1 MALLT
6 LVSIIFVTLGSCSD
20 DSDSGSSGYAP
31 RNISGKTLVL
41 KKSSGSVYLSTDHL
55 NESGVLINN
64 VTVNYSKYAPS
75 YTYTKT
81 VMTRQTIICKPQK
94 KPIFPI
100 MAPPRML
107 NLFINVNL
115 HFITEVSGTY
125 TGVQTMVTETIA
137 ESKATLFLTK
147 YS

>member
-1 MALLT
+1 MNKHSQMALLT

-64 VTVNYSKYAPS
+64 VTVNYSK
-75 YTYTKT
+75 
-81 VMTRQTIICKPQK
+81 
-94 KPIFPI
+94 
-100 MAPPRML
+100 
-107 NLFINVNL
+107 
-115 HFITEVSGTY
+115 
-125 TGVQTMVTETIA
+125 
-137 ESKATLFLTK
+137 
-147 YS
+147 